1 MVINKLR
8 KDYIPMN
15 SVKLFQ
21 STQIRSVWNEEEQQW
36 YFSVVDVVGILTDSL
51 DPKQYIKK
59 MRARD
64 PELSSNWGTICTPLK
79 LLSKDGKMRKSQ
91 TATTKGILRII
102 QSIPS
107 PKAEPFKQWL
117 AQVGSER
124 IEEIENPELAQTRMR
139 EIYQAKGY
147 SNEWIARRERGIA
160 IRDTLTDEW
169 KKRGIKE
176 GKEYAILTAEIS
188 KATFGITPSQ
198 HKKLKSL
205 DRPSEN
211 LRDHMTDLELL
222 FTALGEA
229 STTEIAKTH
238 DAYGMA
244 ENTSAARAGGKIAG
258 DAREAL
264 EAKTGRKVVSS
275 SNYKELPESEVRKML
290 QADTEQKENK

>member
-1 MVINKLR
+1 
-8 KDYIPMN
+8 MN
-15 SVKLFQ
+15 SIKLFQ
-21 STQIRSVWNEEEQQW
+21 SAKIRSVWNEEEQQW
-36 YFSVVDVVGILTDSL
+36 YFSVVDIVGALTDSVNPTDYL
-51 DPKQYIKK
+51 KKIRKRDSELGTYI
-59 MRARD
+59 
-64 PELSSNWGTICTPLK
+64 GTNCPQVAMPTQ
-79 LLSKDGKMRKSQ
+79 SGKNRRTLAATAKS
-91 TATTKGILRII
+91 ALRII

-139 EIYQAKGY
+139 ELYRAKGY
-147 SNEWIARRERGIA
+147 SDEWIARRERGIA
-160 IRDTLTDEW
+160 VRDTLTDEW

-198 HKKLKSL
+198 HKKIKSL

-238 DAYGMA
+238 DVYGMTQ
-244 ENTSAARAGGKIAG
+244 NVSAAQAGGKIAG
-258 DAREAL
+258 DARAAL
-264 EAKTGRKVVSS
+264 EAKTGRNVISP
-275 SNYKELPESEVRKML
+275 SNYKDLPEAKVRKL
-290 QADTEQKENK
+290 IKANANEEK